1 MPDIVTI
8 TNGVDYH
15 VVLDLSQ
22 LHEFPMQNWKRLMR
36 LVDEFQPESA
46 AARDILSEWFP
57 EAIQEA
63 KREHADAT
71 TDYSLMYRDPASL
84 PRGFRTEQDD
94 KNKRYRRK
102 IRLAENRL
110 KKLQALYSIF
120 KGEK

>member
-1 MPDIVTI
+1 MPDYVTI
-8 TNGVDYH
+8 TNGVDYY

-22 LHEFPMQNWKRLMR
+22 LHEFPAWNWKRLMR
-36 LVDEFQPESA
+36 LAAKFQPESEA
-46 AARDILSEWFP
+46 VLVTLSEWFP

-71 TDYSLMYRDPASL
+71 TDYALVYRDPASL

-102 IRLAENRL
+102 IRLAENKL
-110 KKLQALYSIF
+110 KKLQALYSVF